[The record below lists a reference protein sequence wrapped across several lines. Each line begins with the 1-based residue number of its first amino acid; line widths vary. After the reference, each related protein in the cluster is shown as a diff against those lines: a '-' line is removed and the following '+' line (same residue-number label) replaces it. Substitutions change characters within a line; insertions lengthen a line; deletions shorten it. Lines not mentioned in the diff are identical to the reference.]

1 MKKVFYY
8 SLVCFLSLAIYSC
21 DKESEDVAQ
30 VNAKSSEG
38 ITIDSYLTENFD
50 SYEAVESTTIIVDN
64 ENIEVTKF
72 DVGNE
77 NVDVY
82 IFSTVGSNLLN
93 KSLVLDF
100 SSYILL
106 SDDLIDDDFIEADFS
121 QGDSRLIESR
131 ATLLDEIVNNTV
143 TYGDGL
149 FNGDRFWGWTCGSE
163 YYLNGEC
170 FRGCTYRTAG
180 FLAHSLSGPQAC
192 GARRIRN
199 ARIK

>member
-38 ITIDSYLTENFD
+38 ITVDSYLSEKYD
-50 SYEAVESTTIIVDN
+50 SYDAVESITITVDD
-64 ENIEVTKF
+64 ENIKVTKF
-72 DVGNE
+72 NVGDE

-82 IFSTVGSNLLN
+82 TFSTVGSNMLN
-93 KSLVLDF
+93 ESLMLD
-100 SSYILL
+100 YQNYTLL
-106 SDDLIDDDFIEADFS
+106 SDDFVNKEFMEADFS
-121 QGDSRLIESR
+121 DGDSRLIDLR
-131 ATLLDEIVNNTV
+131 AKLLDEIASNTV

-149 FNGDRFWGWTCGSE
+149 WNGDRWWGYTCGSE
-163 YYLNGEC
+163 YYIGDKC
-170 FRGCTYRTAG
+170 YRGCSYRTAG
-180 FLAHSLSGPQAC
+180 FLTASLGGPQLC